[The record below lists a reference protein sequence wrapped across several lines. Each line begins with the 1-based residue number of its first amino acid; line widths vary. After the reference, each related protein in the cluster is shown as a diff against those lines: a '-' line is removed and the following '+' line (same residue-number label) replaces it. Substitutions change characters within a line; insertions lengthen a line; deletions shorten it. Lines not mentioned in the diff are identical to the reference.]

1 MNSIILAIFTFF
13 LYIITYN
20 TYGKFIAKKLFKPD
34 NTHKK
39 PAVAQQDGI
48 DYIHTL
54 YRCFPSGTL
63 ADY

>member
-1 MNSIILAIFTFF
+1 MNSIIEISIFS
-13 LYIITYN
+13 IIACN
-20 TYGKFIAKKLFKPD
+20 TYGKFIAKILFKPD
-34 NTHKK
+34 NTNKK

-48 DYIHTL
+48 DYVPTL